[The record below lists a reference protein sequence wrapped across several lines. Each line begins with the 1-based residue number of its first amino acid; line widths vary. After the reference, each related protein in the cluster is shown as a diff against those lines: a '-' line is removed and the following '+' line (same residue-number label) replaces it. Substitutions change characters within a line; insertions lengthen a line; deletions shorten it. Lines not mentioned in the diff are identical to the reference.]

1 MLRIFSCFLTF
12 FIFFSCSEMNLHK
25 EATFSSY
32 YKKKSSK
39 ILIDVRT
46 PEEFKTGQAIEAIN
60 IDFYNENFET
70 DLLRI
75 SKNKEIYLYC
85 RSGRRSGIAS
95 QFLIENG
102 YRNVYNIDGGTIKM
116 DSIYLNS
123 STFNN

>member
-1 MLRIFSCFLTF
+1 MLRIFSCFLNF
-12 FIFFSCSEMNLHK
+12 FVFFLVQKINVYK
-25 EATFSSY
+25 EATFSNY
-32 YKKKSSK
+32 YKNKSSK

-46 PEEFKTGQAIEAIN
+46 PEEFKSGQAIEAIN
-60 IDFYNENFET
+60 IDFYNESFET
-70 DLLRI
+70 NLLKI

-102 YRNVYNIDGGTIKM
+102 YRNVYNIDGGIIKM

>member
-1 MLRIFSCFLTF
+1 
-12 FIFFSCSEMNLHK
+12 MNVHR

-32 YKKKSSK
+32 YKNKSSK

-46 PEEFKTGQAIEAIN
+46 PEEFKNGQAIEAIN
-60 IDFYNENFET
+60 IDFYNENFENN
-70 DLLRI
+70 LLKI

>member
-1 MLRIFSCFLTF
+1 MLRKFSCFLIF
-12 FIFFSCSEMNLHK
+12 LFFSCSKIYVNT

-46 PEEFKTGQAIEAIN
+46 PEEFKSGHAIEAIN

-70 DLLRI
+70 DLLKI
-75 SKNKEIYLYC
+75 SRNKEIYLYC

-102 YRNVYNIDGGTIKM
+102 YRNVYNIVGGTIKM

>member
-1 MLRIFSCFLTF
+1 MLRNFSCFLIF
-12 FIFFSCSEMNLHK
+12 LFFSCSKIYVHK

-46 PEEFKTGQAIEAIN
+46 PEEFKSGQAIEAIN

-70 DLLRI
+70 DLLKI
-75 SKNKEIYLYC
+75 SRNKEIYLYC

>member
-1 MLRIFSCFLTF
+1 
-12 FIFFSCSEMNLHK
+12 MNVQK

-46 PEEFKTGQAIEAIN
+46 PEEFKTRQAIEAIN
-60 IDFYNENFET
+60 IDLYNENFET
-70 DLLRI
+70 DLLKI

-102 YRNVYNIDGGTIKM
+102 YKNVFNIYGGTIKM

>member
-1 MLRIFSCFLTF
+1 
-12 FIFFSCSEMNLHK
+12 MNVHK
-25 EATFSSY
+25 EVTFSSY
-32 YKKKSSK
+32 YKNKSSK

-70 DLLRI
+70 NLLKI

-102 YRNVYNIDGGTIKM
+102 YRNVFNIYGGTIKM